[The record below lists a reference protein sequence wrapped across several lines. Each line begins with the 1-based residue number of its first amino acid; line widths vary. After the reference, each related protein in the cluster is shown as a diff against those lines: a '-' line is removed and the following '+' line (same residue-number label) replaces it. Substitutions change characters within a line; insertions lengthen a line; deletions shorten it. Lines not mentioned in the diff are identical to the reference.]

1 MVGGNLI
8 EKMKIWILNHYATEM
23 YFDGAGRHHAF
34 AKYLKMMGHEIKI
47 FCANTVHNSTD
58 VINLQGDLYSIKN
71 SKDNI
76 TYVFVETRSYTGNG
90 KDRLRN
96 MVTFWKNVKKTCK
109 DLIGKGDKP
118 DVILASSV
126 HPLTLV
132 AGEQL
137 GKKYNIP
144 CICEIRDL
152 WPETLVRFGKLKN
165 NSLLTSLLYKGEK
178 WIYRRATALIF
189 TMEGGKQYIIN
200 REWENNIDLNKVFY
214 INNGV
219 DLEVFDENK
228 IKYQIKDD
236 DLESDDFKIVYT
248 GSIGEPNRV
257 DVLVDVAE
265 KLQAK
270 NISNVKIIIFGSG
283 LKEDEIRKK
292 VIDMGLQNII
302 FKGRVEKKYIPYVLS
317 KAEAIILLLV
327 DNGLQEYGISLN
339 KSFEYLAAGKPIIMD
354 STCKYNYIEESGCA
368 VINSDIY
375 QSILDL
381 MNMNEYEYK
390 EKGDNAINM
399 AHEFDYKVLT
409 DKLEKIINQC
419 IGGYIK

>member
-34 AKYLKMMGHEIKI
+34 AKYLKMMGHETKI

-109 DLIGKGDKP
+109 DLMGKGDKP

-152 WPETLVRFGKLKN
+152 WPETLVRFGKLKS
-165 NSLLTSLLYKGEK
+165 NSILTSLLYKGEK
-178 WIYRRATALIF
+178 WIYKRASALIF
-189 TMEGGKQYIIN
+189 TMEGGKQYITN
-200 REWENNIDLNKVFY
+200 RKWQDSIDLKKVFY

-219 DLEVFDENK
+219 DLEVFDEDK
-228 IKYQIKDD
+228 IKYQIQDT
-236 DLESDDFKIVYT
+236 DLESDIFKIVYT
-248 GSIGEPNRV
+248 GTIGEANRV
-257 DVLVDVAE
+257 DILVDVAE
-265 KLQAK
+265 KLQEN
-270 NISNVKIIIFGSG
+270 NISNVKIIVFGSG
-283 LKEDEIRKK
+283 MKENELKIR
-292 VIDMGLQNII
+292 VEETGLQNIV
-302 FKGRVEKKYIPYVLS
+302 FKGRVEKKYIPYILS
-317 KAEAIILLLV
+317 KADANILLLE
-327 DNGLQEYGISLN
+327 NNSLYEYGISLN
-339 KSFEYLAAGKPIIMD
+339 KSFEYLASGKPIVMN
-354 STCKYNYIEESGCA
+354 STCRYNYMEENDCA
-368 VINSDIY
+368 VINSDLH
-375 QSILDL
+375 QSVLNL
-381 MNMNEYEYK
+381 LNMNKTEYIK
-390 EKGDNAINM
+390 FEKNARNA
-399 AHEFDYKVLT
+399 AHKFDYKVLT
-409 DKLEKIINQC
+409 NKLESIITQC
-419 IGGYIK
+419 LGGYK

>member
-34 AKYLKMMGHEIKI
+34 AKYLKMMGHETKI

-152 WPETLVRFGKLKN
+152 WPETLVRFGKLKS
-165 NSLLTSLLYKGEK
+165 NSILTSLLYKGEK
-178 WIYRRATALIF
+178 WIYKRASALIF
-189 TMEGGKQYIIN
+189 TMEGGEQYITN
-200 REWENNIDLNKVFY
+200 RKWQDSIDLKKVFY

-219 DLEVFDENK
+219 DLEVFDEDK
-228 IKYQIKDD
+228 IKYQIQDT
-236 DLESDDFKIVYT
+236 DLESDIFKIVYT
-248 GSIGEPNRV
+248 GTIGEANRV
-257 DVLVDVAE
+257 DILVDVAE
-265 KLQAK
+265 KLQEN
-270 NISNVKIIIFGSG
+270 NISNVRIIVFGSG
-283 LKEDEIRKK
+283 MKENELKRRVEET
-292 VIDMGLQNII
+292 GLQNIV
-302 FKGRVEKKYIPYVLS
+302 FKGRVEKKYIPYILS
-317 KAEAIILLLV
+317 KADANILLLE
-327 DNGLQEYGISLN
+327 NNSLYEYGISLN
-339 KSFEYLAAGKPIIMD
+339 KSFEYLASGKPIVMN
-354 STCKYNYIEESGCA
+354 STCRYNYMEENDCA
-368 VINSDIY
+368 VINSDLY
-375 QSILDL
+375 QSVLNL
-381 MNMNEYEYK
+381 LNMNKIEYTKFKKNARNAAYK
-390 EKGDNAINM
+390 
-399 AHEFDYKVLT
+399 FDYRMLT
-409 DKLEKIINQC
+409 DKLEGIIKNVCQ
-419 IGGYIK
+419 K

>member
-34 AKYLKMMGHEIKI
+34 AKYLKMMGHETKI

-109 DLIGKGDKP
+109 DLIRKGDKP

-152 WPETLVRFGKLKN
+152 WPETLVRFGKLKS
-165 NSLLTSLLYKGEK
+165 NSILTSLLYKGEK

-257 DVLVDVAE
+257 DILVDVAE
-265 KLQAK
+265 KLQEN
-270 NISNVKIIIFGSG
+270 NISNVKIIVFGSG
-283 LKEDEIRKK
+283 MKENELKRRVEET
-292 VIDMGLQNII
+292 GLQNIV
-302 FKGRVEKKYIPYVLS
+302 FKGRVEKKYIPYILS
-317 KAEAIILLLV
+317 KADANILLLE
-327 DNGLQEYGISLN
+327 NNSLYEYGISLN
-339 KSFEYLAAGKPIIMD
+339 KSFEYLASGKPIVMN
-354 STCKYNYIEESGCA
+354 STCKYNYMEENDCA
-368 VINSDIY
+368 VINSDLY
-375 QSILDL
+375 QSVLNL
-381 MNMNEYEYK
+381 LNMNEIEYTK
-390 EKGDNAINM
+390 FKKNARN
-399 AHEFDYKVLT
+399 AAYKFDYRMLT
-409 DKLEKIINQC
+409 DKLEGIIKNVCQ
-419 IGGYIK
+419 K

>member
-34 AKYLKMMGHEIKI
+34 AKYLKMMGHETKI

-58 VINLQGDLYSIKN
+58 VINLQGGLYSIKN

-152 WPETLVRFGKLKN
+152 WPETLVRFGKLKS
-165 NSLLTSLLYKGEK
+165 NSILTSLLYKGEK
-178 WIYRRATALIF
+178 WIYKRASALIF
-189 TMEGGKQYIIN
+189 TMEGGKQYITN
-200 REWENNIDLNKVFY
+200 RRWQDSIDLKKVFY

-219 DLEVFDENK
+219 DLEVFDEDK
-228 IKYQIKDD
+228 IKYQIQDT
-236 DLESDDFKIVYT
+236 DLESDIFKIVYT
-248 GSIGEPNRV
+248 GTIGEANRV
-257 DVLVDVAE
+257 DILVDVAE
-265 KLQAK
+265 KLQEN
-270 NISNVKIIIFGSG
+270 NISNVKIIVFGSG
-283 LKEDEIRKK
+283 MKENELKRRVEET
-292 VIDMGLQNII
+292 GLQNIV
-302 FKGRVEKKYIPYVLS
+302 FKGRVEKKYIPYILS
-317 KAEAIILLLV
+317 KADANILLLE
-327 DNGLQEYGISLN
+327 NNSLYEYGISLN
-339 KSFEYLAAGKPIIMD
+339 KSFEYLASGKPIIMN
-354 STCKYNYIEESGCA
+354 STCRYNYMEENDCA
-368 VINSDIY
+368 VVNSNIY
-375 QSILDL
+375 QSILGL
-381 MNMNEYEYK
+381 LYMNKIEYTK
-390 EKGDNAINM
+390 FEKNARNA

-409 DKLEKIINQC
+409 NKVESIITQC
-419 IGGYIK
+419 IGGYK

>member
-1 MVGGNLI
+1 
-8 EKMKIWILNHYATEM
+8 MKIWILNHYATEM

-34 AKYLKMMGHEIKI
+34 AKYLKMMGHETKI

-152 WPETLVRFGKLKN
+152 WPETLVRFGKLKS
-165 NSLLTSLLYKGEK
+165 NSILTSLLYKGEK
-178 WIYRRATALIF
+178 WIYKRASALIF
-189 TMEGGKQYIIN
+189 TMEGGEQYITN
-200 REWENNIDLNKVFY
+200 RKWQDSIDLKKVFY

-219 DLEVFDENK
+219 DLEVFDEDK
-228 IKYQIKDD
+228 IKYQIQDT
-236 DLESDDFKIVYT
+236 DLESDIFKIVYT
-248 GSIGEPNRV
+248 GTIGEANRV
-257 DVLVDVAE
+257 DILVDVAE
-265 KLQAK
+265 KLQEN
-270 NISNVKIIIFGSG
+270 NISNVRIIVFGSG
-283 LKEDEIRKK
+283 MKENELKRRVEET
-292 VIDMGLQNII
+292 GLQNIV
-302 FKGRVEKKYIPYVLS
+302 FKGRVEKKYIPYILS
-317 KAEAIILLLV
+317 KADANILLLE
-327 DNGLQEYGISLN
+327 NNSLYEYGISLN
-339 KSFEYLAAGKPIIMD
+339 KSFEYLASGKPIVMN
-354 STCKYNYIEESGCA
+354 STCRYNYMEENDCA
-368 VINSDIY
+368 VINSDLY
-375 QSILDL
+375 QSVLNL
-381 MNMNEYEYK
+381 LNMNKIEYTKFKKNARNAAYK
-390 EKGDNAINM
+390 
-399 AHEFDYKVLT
+399 FDYRMLT
-409 DKLEKIINQC
+409 DKLEGIIKNVCQ
-419 IGGYIK
+419 K